1 MKSLKKLDKLEI
13 IMVVVIIMLLGQEK
27 VRING
32 ENFHVGRSRN

>member
-13 IMVVVIIMLLGQEK
+13 IMVVVVVMLLGQEK
-27 VRING
+27 VGTNG